1 MLITLYLGPPGTGKS
16 YFINNFVKE
25 HNGKCLVLSPTWQSA
40 KLV

>member
-16 YFINNFVKE
+16 YFINKFVKE
-25 HNGKCLVLSPTWQSA
+25 HSGQCLVLSPTWQSA